1 MCCCQETPSINSTVN
16 LHDSKIWTHFLLR
29 YANGACD
36 RTTGPP
42 PATSFVQGTID
53 ARYKRYSALDDD
65 GICRVG
71 EKLNDQYIMINREIP
86 VEDRDSSISGHG
98 RGARS
103 GRVRL
108 TSNDIGGSTVY
119 KSQPCV
125 YKAPASSVVDRV
137 LLTANDTDQFL
148 VKVMV
153 RQCRRPEVGDKSTQS
168 MIIESGAMG
177 LDNGLHVDL
186 QVATGRRVCAVQLCH
201 KKTCHFQMRASVL
214 T

>member
-42 PATSFVQGTID
+42 PATSFVQGRAQVNPAPRSQGNSGTID

-98 RGARS
+98 RGES
-103 GRVRL
+103 LQMVP
-108 TSNDIGGSTVY
+108 TV
-119 KSQPCV
+119 
-125 YKAPASSVVDRV
+125 
-137 LLTANDTDQFL
+137 
-148 VKVMV
+148 
-153 RQCRRPEVGDKSTQS
+153 
-168 MIIESGAMG
+168 
-177 LDNGLHVDL
+177 
-186 QVATGRRVCAVQLCH
+186 
-201 KKTCHFQMRASVL
+201 
-214 T
+214 

>member
-1 MCCCQETPSINSTVN
+1 MVEVN
-16 LHDSKIWTHFLLR
+16 LCKWSPLYEILR
-29 YANGACD
+29 C
-36 RTTGPP
+36 
-42 PATSFVQGTID
+42 FC
-53 ARYKRYSALDDD
+53 AL
-65 GICRVG
+65 
-71 EKLNDQYIMINREIP
+71 
-86 VEDRDSSISGHG
+86 
-98 RGARS
+98 GARS

-201 KKTCHFQMRASVL
+201 KFHISISDEILRVL
-214 T
+214 SIFGSINPLYSSN

>member
-1 MCCCQETPSINSTVN
+1 MVEVN
-16 LHDSKIWTHFLLR
+16 LCKWSPLYEILR
-29 YANGACD
+29 C
-36 RTTGPP
+36 
-42 PATSFVQGTID
+42 FC
-53 ARYKRYSALDDD
+53 AL
-65 GICRVG
+65 
-71 EKLNDQYIMINREIP
+71 
-86 VEDRDSSISGHG
+86 
-98 RGARS
+98 GARS

-125 YKAPASSVVDRV
+125 SLCCVSFKDFAAACPYSYKAPASSVVDRV

-177 LDNGLHVDL
+177 LDNGFHVDL

-201 KKTCHFQMRASVL
+201 KFHISISDEILRVL
-214 T
+214 SIFGSIHPLYSSN